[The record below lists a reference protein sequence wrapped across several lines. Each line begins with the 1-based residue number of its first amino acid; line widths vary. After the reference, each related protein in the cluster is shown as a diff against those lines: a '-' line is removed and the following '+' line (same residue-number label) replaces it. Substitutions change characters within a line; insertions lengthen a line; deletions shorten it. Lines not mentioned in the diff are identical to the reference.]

1 MGTICHNMIFL
12 INLVIFQTLVFQNN
26 KEMLMQLLLEVH
38 KTLMFSKILLK
49 TPTGLVE
56 FLLNRK
62 VHMIYQKMLKIFQI
76 LTIIINKEMF
86 FQLVISTIH
95 KVKLILKMLPCNPEI
110 AIGIQLCL
118 VNNNIIYLKMLKIFQ
133 ILTTIINKETYC
145 QLDTN
150 TTHKVKLTFKITI
163 CNQEMEN
170 TLLCLVNKRTP
181 MIYQKM
187 LKIFQIL
194 TTIINREMFF
204 PPVIS
209 TIHKVKLILR
219 MLPCSQEITIGIQ
232 LCLMKKKT
240 KRVISISIIINT
252 ITRILKMIKKF
263 KLVLNLKKLMLH

>member
-76 LTIIINKEMF
+76 LTTIINKEMF

-95 KVKLILKMLPCNPEI
+95 KVKLIL
-110 AIGIQLCL
+110 
-118 VNNNIIYLKMLKIFQ
+118 
-133 ILTTIINKETYC
+133 
-145 QLDTN
+145 
-150 TTHKVKLTFKITI
+150 
-163 CNQEMEN
+163 
-170 TLLCLVNKRTP
+170 
-181 MIYQKM
+181 
-187 LKIFQIL
+187 
-194 TTIINREMFF
+194 
-204 PPVIS
+204 
-209 TIHKVKLILR
+209 R
-219 MLPCSQEITIGIQ
+219 MLPSNQEIAIGIQ

-240 KRVISISIIINT
+240 RRVISISIIINT
-252 ITRILKMIKKF
+252 ITRMLKMIKKF